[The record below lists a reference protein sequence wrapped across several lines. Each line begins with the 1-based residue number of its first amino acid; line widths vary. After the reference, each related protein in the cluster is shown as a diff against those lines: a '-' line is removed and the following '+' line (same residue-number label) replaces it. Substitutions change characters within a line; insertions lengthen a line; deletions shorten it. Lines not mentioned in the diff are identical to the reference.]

1 MPRPS
6 EDDLIA
12 RYLAPLA
19 GPGGLGLRDDAAI
32 ATPPPGHDLVVTK
45 DMLIAGVHFFPDDP
59 PDAIARKA
67 LRVNLS
73 DLAAKGASP
82 TGILLG
88 LGLPADWTEDWLA
101 GFVSGLADDC
111 RAFACPLIGGDT
123 VAMPSTDRAG
133 PLTLSITAFG
143 TVATGRMVPRTGA
156 RVGDH
161 VYVSGTIGDAVL
173 GLFIRWD
180 RLEDRAWIAALDPGH
195 RAALLARHLRPEPR
209 LDLCEALKSHARCAM
224 DVSDGFLGDLAK
236 MLRLEGLGTRFSVVD
251 VPLSDAVRAAVAIE
265 PRLLEAAL
273 AGGDDYEIVCCVP
286 ADRSADFEAEAF
298 RAQIAVGHVATASD
312 CEFSAVDAG
321 GRPVVTTSGSFQHFV
336 SRGP

>member
-12 RYLAPLA
+12 HYLAPLA

-32 ATPPPGHDLVVTK
+32 VTPPPGYDLVVTK
-45 DMLIAGVHFFPDDP
+45 DMLVAGVHFFPDDP
-59 PDAIARKA
+59 PTAIARKA

-73 DLAAKGASP
+73 DLAAKGAEP
-82 TGILLG
+82 LGFLLG

-101 GFVSGLADDC
+101 GFVSGLGEDC
-111 RAFACPLIGGDT
+111 HAFACPLLGGDT

-143 TVATGRMVPRTGA
+143 TVPTGRMVPRTGA
-156 RVGDH
+156 RIGDH
-161 VYVSGTIGDAVL
+161 VYVSGTIGDGVL

-180 RLEDRAWIAALDPGH
+180 CPKDRAWIAALDPEH
-195 RAALLARHLRPEPR
+195 RVALLARHACPQPR
-209 LDLCEALKSHARCAM
+209 LGLREPLRSHARCAM

-236 MLRLEGLGTRFSVVD
+236 MLRLEGLGTRLSVVD
-251 VPLSDAVRAAVAIE
+251 VPLSDAVRAAIAIE
-265 PRLLEAAL
+265 PELLEAAL
-273 AGGDDYEIVCCVP
+273 SGGDDYEIVCCVP
-286 ADRSADFEAEAF
+286 ADRSADFAAAAS
-298 RAQIAVGHVATASD
+298 RAQIAVRHVATVSD
-312 CEFSAVDAG
+312 CAFSAVDAD
-321 GRPVVTTSGSFQHFV
+321 GRALVTTSGSFQHFV